1 MRTSNILVAA
11 VLTAVAFVF
20 VGVFALASEG
30 PATLGQERPTISYPA
45 AISSS
50 GNTTLQGLKVLI
62 ALAAQ
67 TVNEA
72 DEVKDSLLAS
82 GVAEV
87 VDYYNLRSHTPSLPE
102 LLPYDCVITWSD
114 YEFLDEEK
122 WGNVL
127 GDYVE
132 AQGAVVACQFC
143 YYDGW
148 AIGGRFLAE
157 YSPFNIGWTGYETHT
172 LGWYDPTHPIMQGVT
187 TCSEYYDFDVT
198 HRHNV
203 QDVARYDNDWPLV
216 AINADQPKVAAIN
229 AFFGKSA
236 RQWTGDMMTILLN
249 TVVYVAGAGPAAVI
263 RCQAVNP
270 IFCQGKFFH
279 FKLTVKNNTPDN
291 ISGTLIFSG
300 YSAYDCDPGNLL
312 VAIPRPKT
320 YAPGST
326 EEYYKFKVPS
336 AYAPGPYSASV
347 GGTLGGVDLF
357 CCMNADIIACQPWRV
372 GDNAEWELVE
382 ADRPEVALPTVTELC
397 QNYPNPFN
405 ASTLI
410 SYQLPTDSHVKL
422 EIYNLFGQKVATV
435 VDGQQEAGYQ
445 SVTWDPSDVSSG
457 LYFYKLTAGDISE
470 TKRMMLIK

>member
-1 MRTSNILVAA
+1 
-11 VLTAVAFVF
+11 
-20 VGVFALASEG
+20 
-30 PATLGQERPTISYPA
+30 
-45 AISSS
+45 
-50 GNTTLQGLKVLI
+50 
-62 ALAAQ
+62 
-67 TVNEA
+67 
-72 DEVKDSLLAS
+72 
-82 GVAEV
+82 
-87 VDYYNLRSHTPSLPE
+87 
-102 LLPYDCVITWSD
+102 
-114 YEFLDEEK
+114 
-122 WGNVL
+122 
-127 GDYVE
+127 
-132 AQGAVVACQFC
+132 
-143 YYDGW
+143 
-148 AIGGRFLAE
+148 
-157 YSPFNIGWTGYETHT
+157 
-172 LGWYDPTHPIMQGVT
+172 
-187 TCSEYYDFDVT
+187 
-198 HRHNV
+198 
-203 QDVARYDNDWPLV
+203 
-216 AINADQPKVAAIN
+216 
-229 AFFGKSA
+229 
-236 RQWTGDMMTILLN
+236 
-249 TVVYVAGAGPAAVI
+249 
-263 RCQAVNP
+263 VNP

-422 EIYNLFGQKVATV
+422 EVYNISGQTVATLV
-435 VDGQQEAGYQ
+435 NSEQQAGHRSAIWEA
-445 SVTWDPSDVSSG
+445 SRSSSG
-457 LYFYKLTAGDISE
+457 IYFYKLTAGDYTE
-470 TKRMMLIK
+470 IKTMTLLR